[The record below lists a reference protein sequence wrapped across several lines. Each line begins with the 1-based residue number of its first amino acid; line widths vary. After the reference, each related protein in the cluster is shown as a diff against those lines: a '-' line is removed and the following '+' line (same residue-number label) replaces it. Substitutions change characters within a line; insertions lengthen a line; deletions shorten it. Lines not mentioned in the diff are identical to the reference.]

1 MAGKANAP
9 NWEAIRQEYI
19 ETDISMRALA
29 EKHGVNDAT
38 LRTHAT
44 TEQWGEQRRKV
55 KEKANTK
62 IIQKAAD
69 TRASFAQRL
78 DDVAGVY
85 LGRLQEIAKGCKSP
99 YQVEKA
105 VQALERLYKIKGLDA
120 AGQLAAQQAQG
131 IVGGADSSEDS
142 FIEALKGAGERAWA
156 INDAPDNVEDSSD
169 VDVV

>member
-1 MAGKANAP
+1 M
-9 NWEAIRQEYI
+9 
-19 ETDISMRALA
+19 
-29 EKHGVNDAT
+29 
-38 LRTHAT
+38 
-44 TEQWGEQRRKV
+44 
-55 KEKANTK
+55 
-62 IIQKAAD
+62 
-69 TRASFAQRL
+69 
-78 DDVAGVY
+78 Y

-169 VDVV
+169 VGVV